1 MKSLSFFA
9 VGVNK
14 LNDMVLS
21 SLYNLL
27 SISALGFEVNQLS
40 GALPANIGLTL
51 SNLKVFTL
59 GDNKFYGPIPG
70 SLCNAS
76 KLQKI
81 DIPQNNFM
89 GLVL

>member
-1 MKSLSFFA
+1 
-9 VGVNK
+9 
-14 LNDMVLS
+14 MVPS
-21 SLYNLL
+21 SLYNLS

-51 SNLKVFTL
+51 PNLKVFTL

-81 DIPQNNFM
+81 DTPQKNFM
-89 GLVL
+89 GSIL